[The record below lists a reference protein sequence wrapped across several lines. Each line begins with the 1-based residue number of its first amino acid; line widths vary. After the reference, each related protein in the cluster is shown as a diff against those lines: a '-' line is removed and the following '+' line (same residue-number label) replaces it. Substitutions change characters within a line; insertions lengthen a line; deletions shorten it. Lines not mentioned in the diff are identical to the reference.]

1 MNGPTRA
8 IVVST
13 VAAGVVA
20 LAAAL
25 VHAFTADF
33 GGWWAFALPAFAL
46 AGLVGEL
53 ATVAGDE
60 DSGEPAFSFA
70 TSAHLAAIVLLPWSW
85 AVVAATT
92 GAALGEIVRRQPPI
106 RAAFNAAVAGV
117 STLGGA
123 LLFGAIN
130 HSHDPVAGADIPHV
144 HSSVLTYSGVF
155 AALVVYAALSII
167 PVAAIIRASTGQGDR
182 TGLVSAPLVL
192 TYIMEAC
199 LGVMIV
205 TLLVE
210 AAPALI
216 FLPPLVGAVFLSL
229 RRYRALRRETREAM
243 RALAAAVDARDPYTA
258 AHSERV
264 GDLAARLAKAVGM
277 STTRIN
283 DVRWAGRLHDIGKIS
298 VDNSI
303 LHKDGPLDDQE
314 WEAMRRHPAVSAE
327 LIAPLSLMRPLHPA
341 VLHHHERWDGRG
353 YQSIPGED
361 VPQEAFFIALADGY
375 DAMTS
380 DRPYRK
386 GMPHEEALRRIEEGA
401 GTQYPAA
408 LARLFVAMLRGEPVP
423 VDRSI
428 RRLGRL
434 DKLLRPRRELN
445 GCGTADPSGA
455 PTAGGQARA
464 DAAA

>member
-25 VHAFTADF
+25 VHAFTADL
-33 GGWWAFALPAFAL
+33 GGWWALALPAFAL

-92 GAALGEIVRRQPPI
+92 GAALGEIIRRQPPI
-106 RAAFNAAVAGV
+106 RTVFNAAVAGI

-123 LLFGAIN
+123 LLFAAIN
-130 HSHDPVAGADIPHV
+130 HSHDGISWAEGPPHV
-144 HSSVLTYSGVF
+144 VHART
-155 AALVVYAALSII
+155 YAALLAALIVYATLSVI
-167 PVAAIIRASTGQGDR
+167 PVAAIIRASTAQADR
-182 TGLVSAPLVL
+182 TGLVSASLVV
-192 TYIMEAC
+192 TYVMEAC
-199 LGVMIV
+199 LGGMIATV
-205 TLLVE
+205 LVE
-210 AAPALI
+210 APLAII

-277 STTRIN
+277 SAARIN
-283 DVRWAGRLHDIGKIS
+283 DVRWAGRLHDIGKVS

-303 LHKDGPLDDQE
+303 LHKECPLDDQE
-314 WEAMRRHPAVSAE
+314 WEVMRRHPAVSAE
-327 LIAPLSLMRPLHPA
+327 LIAPLSLMRPLYPA

-353 YQSIPGED
+353 YQSVPGED
-361 VPQEAFFIALADGY
+361 VPQEAFLIALADGY

-445 GCGTADPSGA
+445 EGGTDPSSGQA
-455 PTAGGQARA
+455 AGGQARA